1 MKLIIIGGGFAGLK
15 LARELNNIAGI
26 DILLLDKFTFHQ
38 FQPLFYQVA
47 TASIEATNT
56 SFPLRK
62 IFHHSKNVRI
72 RITEVLEIIPEKNI
86 VVTDNSEYPY
96 DRLIIATGT
105 ETNFFGN
112 QQIKSLAFPM
122 KSTLEALRLMNRII
136 NNFEDALDL
145 TNSADEEKIMSI
157 AIVGAGPTG
166 VELAGAL
173 AEMKKNILPND
184 YPDLNLSLM
193 NIYLLDHSRRPLAAM
208 SERSGHDA
216 KNYLEEM
223 GVILKLGIGV
233 LEFNGHELLLD
244 DGSLLHVKTVI
255 WAAGVKG
262 ALPKGIGLESMAR
275 GNRIKVDRFNKVL
288 KYWNIYAIGDIAYM
302 ETPLYP
308 GGHPQLASVAGS
320 QAKHLAKNIKRLM
333 NSHPVIPFEYVSRG
347 VMATIGKRK
356 AVVDLTNPKI
366 HIKGRLAWLIWMFL
380 HLFLILGVKN
390 KVQLFINW
398 VYKYFTADQSLRLA
412 QRIKGRTEEL
422 EDIKPHKNG
431 IPSL

>member
-1 MKLIIIGGGFAGLK
+1 MIIGGGFAGLK

-26 DILLLDKFTFHQ
+26 DILLLDKLTFHQ

-62 IFHHSKNVRI
+62 IFQHSKNVRI
-72 RITEVLEIIPEKNI
+72 RITEVLEIIPEKNMVI
-86 VVTDNSEYPY
+86 SDNSQYYY

-112 QQIKSLAFPM
+112 QQIQSLAFPM

-145 TNSADEEKIMSI
+145 TNRADEEKIMSI

-184 YPDLNLSLM
+184 YPDLDLSLM

-208 SERSGHDA
+208 SERSGQDA
-216 KNYLEEM
+216 KKYLEEM
-223 GVILKLGIGV
+223 GVILRLGIGV
-233 LEFNGHELLLD
+233 LEFNGNELLLD
-244 DGSLLHVKTVI
+244 DGNLLHVKTVI

-262 ALPKGIGLESMAR
+262 ALPKGIEPESIAR

-308 GGHPQLASVAGS
+308 NGHPQLASVAGS
-320 QAKHLAKNIKRLM
+320 QAKHLAKNIKHLM
-333 NSHPVIPFEYVSRG
+333 KNQSMIPFEYVNRG

-356 AVVDLTNPKI
+356 AVVDLTNPKM

-390 KVQLFINW
+390 KVQIFINW

-412 QRIKGRTEEL
+412 QRVKGRTEEL
-422 EDIKPHKNG
+422 EGIKPHKNS
-431 IPSL
+431 IPSV